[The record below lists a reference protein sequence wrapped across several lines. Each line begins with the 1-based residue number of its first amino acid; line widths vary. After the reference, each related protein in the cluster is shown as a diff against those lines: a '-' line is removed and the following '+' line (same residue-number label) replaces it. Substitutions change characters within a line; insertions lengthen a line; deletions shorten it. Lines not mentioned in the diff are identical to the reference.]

1 METATIIRLL
11 SNAGFHVL
19 GADGANLYIEDPS
32 CILRSFQTFTE
43 YAWIII
49 TFITGMLIF
58 GWAISMIRGAKNNI
72 FMNLRNLTIM
82 FGTLAAAGA
91 ILNMIYGGDL
101 FARGCRTVAV
111 NIDTVNEMLD
121 MRQKKMSPQQTDL
134 YESIDIY
141 DSGVVRANVATDDD
155 IDDNTDDA
163 PTGNAVIDDKIDMP
177 DDTDNV
183 FEPISQQ
190 LSDEDKERLLDIL
203 GRAPNGT
210 ITVPRDQ
217 IKTDDDVFNKLPNGG
232 LPIENIPS
240 IDELRDRLIPAPS
253 QRDQIPNNPSV
264 RHPDNPSA
272 QEYTS
277 ATAAG
282 RDVVYTTADGRRVR
296 RTGGTRAWRNL
307 NPGNIRYSEFSR
319 KAGAIGQAGG
329 FAVFPD
335 EETGTRAVSSLLR
348 GKSYN
353 NLTIARAITRY
364 APPSE
369 NNTAAYHRR
378 IQQITGLNINR
389 RISDLSD
396 GELSRVVDA
405 IRAIEGWEAGR
416 IIEE

>member
-11 SNAGFHVL
+11 SNAGFRVL
-19 GADGANLYIEDPS
+19 GTDGANLYIEDPS

-43 YAWIII
+43 YAWIIL

-72 FMNLRNLTIM
+72 FINLRNLTIM

-101 FARGCRTVAV
+101 FARGCQTVAV
-111 NIDTVNEMLD
+111 DINTVNEMLD

-141 DSGVVRANVATDDD
+141 DSGVVRANVTANNTDDD
-155 IDDNTDDA
+155 HDNTSTDNTVIGDEISIPDDA
-163 PTGNAVIDDKIDMP
+163 DDKFI
-177 DDTDNV
+177 
-183 FEPISQQ
+183 PISQK
-190 LSDEDKERLLDIL
+190 LSDTDKDKLLDIL
-203 GRAPNGT
+203 RRAPDGT
-210 ITVPRDQ
+210 LTIPRDQ
-217 IKTDDDVFNKLPNGG
+217 IKTDDDVSNKLPNGG

-240 IDELRDRLIPAPS
+240 VDELRDRLIPAPS
-253 QRDQIPNNPSV
+253 QRDATANNPSAH
-264 RHPDNPSA
+264 HPSNPSE

-277 ATAAG
+277 AVALG

-319 KAGAIGQAGG
+319 NAGAIGQAGG

-335 EETGTRAVSSLLR
+335 EETGTRAISSLLR
-348 GKSYN
+348 GQSYN

-416 IIEE
+416 TIEE

>member
-11 SNAGFHVL
+11 SNAGFRVL
-19 GADGANLYIEDPS
+19 GTDGANLYIEDPS

-43 YAWIII
+43 YAWIIL

-72 FMNLRNLTIM
+72 FINLRNLTIM

-101 FARGCRTVAV
+101 FARGCQTVAV
-111 NIDTVNEMLD
+111 DINTVNEMLD

-141 DSGVVRANVATDDD
+141 DSGVVRANVTAN
-155 IDDNTDDA
+155 NTDDA
-163 PTGNAVIDDKIDMP
+163 NDNTSTDNTVIGDEISTPDDADDKFI
-177 DDTDNV
+177 
-183 FEPISQQ
+183 PISQK
-190 LSDEDKERLLDIL
+190 LSDTDKDKLLDIL
-203 GRAPNGT
+203 RRAPDGT
-210 ITVPRDQ
+210 LTIPRDQ
-217 IKTDDDVFNKLPNGG
+217 IKTDDDALNKLPNGG

-240 IDELRDRLIPAPS
+240 VDELRDRLIPAPS
-253 QRDQIPNNPSV
+253 QRDATANNPSAH
-264 RHPDNPSA
+264 HPSNPSE

-277 ATAAG
+277 AVSLG

-319 KAGAIGQAGG
+319 NAGAIGQAGG

-335 EETGTRAVSSLLR
+335 EETGTRAISLLLR
-348 GKSYN
+348 GQSYN

>member
-11 SNAGFHVL
+11 SNAGFRVL
-19 GADGANLYIEDPS
+19 GTDGANLYIEDPS

-43 YAWIII
+43 YAWIIL

-82 FGTLAAAGA
+82 FGTLAATGA

-101 FARGCRTVAV
+101 FARGCQTVAV
-111 NIDTVNEMLD
+111 DIDTVNEMLD

-134 YESIDIY
+134 YERIDIY
-141 DSGVVRANVATDDD
+141 DSGVVRANVTANDTDDD
-155 IDDNTDDA
+155 NDNASTDNTVIGDKISIPDDA
-163 PTGNAVIDDKIDMP
+163 DDKFI
-177 DDTDNV
+177 
-183 FEPISQQ
+183 PISQK
-190 LSDEDKERLLDIL
+190 LSDTDKDKLLDIL
-203 GRAPNGT
+203 RRAPDGT
-210 ITVPRDQ
+210 LTIPRDQ
-217 IKTDDDVFNKLPNGG
+217 IKTDDDVFDKLPNGG
-232 LPIENIPS
+232 LPTENIPS
-240 IDELRDRLIPAPS
+240 VDELHDRLIPAPS
-253 QRDQIPNNPSV
+253 QRDATANNPSTH
-264 RHPDNPSA
+264 HPSNPSE

-277 ATAAG
+277 AVALG
-282 RDVVYTTADGRRVR
+282 RDVVYATADGRRVR

-319 KAGAIGQAGG
+319 NAGAIGQAGG

-335 EETGTRAVSSLLR
+335 EETGTRAISSLLR
-348 GKSYN
+348 GQSYN

-396 GELSRVVDA
+396 GELSHVVDA

>member
-11 SNAGFHVL
+11 SNAGFRVL
-19 GADGANLYIEDPS
+19 GTDGANLYIEDPS

-43 YAWIII
+43 YAWIIL

-101 FARGCRTVAV
+101 FARGCQTVAV
-111 NIDTVNEMLD
+111 DINTVNEMLD

-141 DSGVVRANVATDDD
+141 DSGVVRANVTANNTDDD
-155 IDDNTDDA
+155 HDNTSTDNTVISDEISIPDDA
-163 PTGNAVIDDKIDMP
+163 DDKFI
-177 DDTDNV
+177 
-183 FEPISQQ
+183 PISQK
-190 LSDEDKERLLDIL
+190 LSDTDKDKLLDIL
-203 GRAPNGT
+203 RRAPDGT
-210 ITVPRDQ
+210 LTIPRDQ
-217 IKTDDDVFNKLPNGG
+217 IKTDDDILNKLPNGG
-232 LPIENIPS
+232 LPIENMPS
-240 IDELRDRLIPAPS
+240 VDELRDRPIPAPS
-253 QRDQIPNNPSV
+253 QRDATANNPST
-264 RHPDNPSA
+264 HHSSNPSE

-277 ATAAG
+277 AVALG
-282 RDVVYTTADGRRVR
+282 RDVVYTTADGHRVR

-319 KAGAIGQAGG
+319 NAGAIGQAGG

-335 EETGTRAVSSLLR
+335 EETGTRAISSLLR
-348 GKSYN
+348 GQSYN

-369 NNTAAYHRR
+369 NNPAAYHRR

-396 GELSRVVDA
+396 GELSHVVDA

>member
-19 GADGANLYIEDPS
+19 GADGASLYIEDPS

-43 YAWIII
+43 YAWVII

-111 NIDTVNEMLD
+111 DINTVNEMLD
-121 MRQKKMSPQQTDL
+121 MRKKKMSPQQTDL

-141 DSGVVRANVATDDD
+141 DSGVVRANVAADDA
-155 IDDNTDDA
+155 DDNTNDA
-163 PTGNAVIDDKIDMP
+163 MTNQCVTCNTDTPNDTG
-177 DDTDNV
+177 NV
-183 FEPISQQ
+183 FEPISQK
-190 LSDEDKERLLDIL
+190 LSDTDKDKLLDIL
-203 GRAPNGT
+203 RRAPDDT
-210 ITVPRDQ
+210 PIPRDK
-217 IKTDDDVFNKLPNGG
+217 IKIDDDAFSKLPNGE
-232 LPIENIPS
+232 LPVENMPS
-240 IDELRDRLIPAPS
+240 VDVPRDRLIPVPS
-253 QRDQIPNNPSV
+253 QRAPTPNNPST
-264 RHPDNPSA
+264 RQPSNPSA

-277 ATAAG
+277 AAASG

>member
-163 PTGNAVIDDKIDMP
+163 TTGNAVIDDKIDMP
-177 DDTDNV
+177 DDTGNV

-203 GRAPNGT
+203 ERAPNGT
-210 ITVPRDQ
+210 ITVPRDK
-217 IKTDDDVFNKLPNGG
+217 IKIDDGVFGKLPNGE
-232 LPIENIPS
+232 LPVENMPSVDIP
-240 IDELRDRLIPAPS
+240 RDRLIPLPS

>member
-111 NIDTVNEMLD
+111 NIDTVDEMLD
-121 MRQKKMSPQQTDL
+121 MRQKKMSPQHTDL

-183 FEPISQQ
+183 FEPISQK
-190 LSDEDKERLLDIL
+190 LSDTDKDKLLDIL
-203 GRAPNGT
+203 RRAPNGAT
-210 ITVPRDQ
+210 TVPRDQ

-240 IDELRDRLIPAPS
+240 VDELRDRLIPAPS

>member
-11 SNAGFHVL
+11 SNAGFRVL
-19 GADGANLYIEDPS
+19 GTDGANLYIEDPS

-43 YAWIII
+43 YAWIIL

-72 FMNLRNLTIM
+72 FINLRNLTIM

-101 FARGCRTVAV
+101 FARGCQTVAV
-111 NIDTVNEMLD
+111 DINTVNEMLD

-141 DSGVVRANVATDDD
+141 DSGVVRANVTAN
-155 IDDNTDDA
+155 NTDDA
-163 PTGNAVIDDKIDMP
+163 NDNTSTDNTVIGDEISTPDDADDKFI
-177 DDTDNV
+177 
-183 FEPISQQ
+183 PISQK
-190 LSDEDKERLLDIL
+190 LSDTDKDKLLDIL
-203 GRAPNGT
+203 RRAPDGT
-210 ITVPRDQ
+210 LTIPRDQ
-217 IKTDDDVFNKLPNGG
+217 IKTDDDVLDKLPNGG

-240 IDELRDRLIPAPS
+240 VDELRDRLIPAPS
-253 QRDQIPNNPSV
+253 QRDATANNPSAH
-264 RHPDNPSA
+264 HPSNPSE

-277 ATAAG
+277 AVALG

-319 KAGAIGQAGG
+319 NAGAIGQAGG

-335 EETGTRAVSSLLR
+335 EETGTQAISLLLR
-348 GKSYN
+348 GQSYN

>member
-11 SNAGFHVL
+11 SNAGFRVL
-19 GADGANLYIEDPS
+19 GTDGANLYIEDPS

-43 YAWIII
+43 YAWIIL

-72 FMNLRNLTIM
+72 FINLRNLTIM

-101 FARGCRTVAV
+101 FARGCQTVAV
-111 NIDTVNEMLD
+111 DINTVNEMLD

-141 DSGVVRANVATDDD
+141 DSGVVRANVTANNTDDD
-155 IDDNTDDA
+155 HDNTSTD
-163 PTGNAVIDDKIDMP
+163 NAVIGDEISTPDDADDKFI
-177 DDTDNV
+177 
-183 FEPISQQ
+183 PISQK
-190 LSDEDKERLLDIL
+190 LSDTDKDKLLDIL
-203 GRAPNGT
+203 RRAPDGT
-210 ITVPRDQ
+210 LTIPRDQ
-217 IKTDDDVFNKLPNGG
+217 IKTDDDVLNKLPNGG

-240 IDELRDRLIPAPS
+240 VDELRDRLIPAPS
-253 QRDQIPNNPSV
+253 QRDATANNPSAH
-264 RHPDNPSA
+264 HPSNPSE

-277 ATAAG
+277 AVALG

-319 KAGAIGQAGG
+319 NAGAIGQAGG

-335 EETGTRAVSSLLR
+335 EETGTRAISSLLR
-348 GKSYN
+348 GQSYN

>member
-11 SNAGFHVL
+11 SNAGFRVL
-19 GADGANLYIEDPS
+19 GTDGANLYIEDPS

-43 YAWIII
+43 YAWIIL

-72 FMNLRNLTIM
+72 FINLRNLTIM

-101 FARGCRTVAV
+101 FARGCQTVAV
-111 NIDTVNEMLD
+111 DINTVNEMLD

-141 DSGVVRANVATDDD
+141 DSGVVRANVTANNTDDD
-155 IDDNTDDA
+155 HDNTSTDNTVIGDEISTPDDA
-163 PTGNAVIDDKIDMP
+163 DDKFI
-177 DDTDNV
+177 
-183 FEPISQQ
+183 PISQK
-190 LSDEDKERLLDIL
+190 LSDTDKDKLLDIL
-203 GRAPNGT
+203 RRAPDGT
-210 ITVPRDQ
+210 LTIPRDQ
-217 IKTDDDVFNKLPNGG
+217 IKTDDDVLNKLPNGG

-240 IDELRDRLIPAPS
+240 VDELRDRLIPAPS
-253 QRDQIPNNPSV
+253 QRDATANNPSAH
-264 RHPDNPSA
+264 HPSNPSE

-277 ATAAG
+277 AVALG

-319 KAGAIGQAGG
+319 NAGAIGQAGG

-335 EETGTRAVSSLLR
+335 EETGTRAISSLLR
-348 GKSYN
+348 GQSYN

>member
-11 SNAGFHVL
+11 SNAGFRVL
-19 GADGANLYIEDPS
+19 GTDGANLYIEDPS

-43 YAWIII
+43 YAWIIL

-72 FMNLRNLTIM
+72 FINLRNLTIM

-101 FARGCRTVAV
+101 FARGCQTVAV
-111 NIDTVNEMLD
+111 DINTVNEMLD

-141 DSGVVRANVATDDD
+141 DSGVVRANVTANNTDDD
-155 IDDNTDDA
+155 NDNTSTDNTVIGDEISIPDDA
-163 PTGNAVIDDKIDMP
+163 DDKFI
-177 DDTDNV
+177 
-183 FEPISQQ
+183 PISQK
-190 LSDEDKERLLDIL
+190 LSDTDKDKLLDIL
-203 GRAPNGT
+203 RRAPDGT
-210 ITVPRDQ
+210 LTIPRDQ
-217 IKTDDDVFNKLPNGG
+217 IKTDNDALNKLPNGG

-240 IDELRDRLIPAPS
+240 VDELRDRLIPAPS
-253 QRDQIPNNPSV
+253 QRDATANNPSTH
-264 RHPDNPSA
+264 HPSNPSE

-277 ATAAG
+277 AAALG

-319 KAGAIGQAGG
+319 NAGAIGQAGG

-335 EETGTRAVSSLLR
+335 EETGTRAISLLLR
-348 GKSYN
+348 GQSYN

>member
-11 SNAGFHVL
+11 SNAGFRVL
-19 GADGANLYIEDPS
+19 GTDGANLYIEDPS

-43 YAWIII
+43 YAWIIL

-101 FARGCRTVAV
+101 FARGCQTVAV
-111 NIDTVNEMLD
+111 DINTVNEMLD

-141 DSGVVRANVATDDD
+141 DSGVVRANVTANNTDDD
-155 IDDNTDDA
+155 HDNTSTDNTVTGDEISIPDDA
-163 PTGNAVIDDKIDMP
+163 DDKFI
-177 DDTDNV
+177 
-183 FEPISQQ
+183 PISQK
-190 LSDEDKERLLDIL
+190 LSDTDKDKLLDIL
-203 GRAPNGT
+203 RRAPDGALT
-210 ITVPRDQ
+210 IPRDQ
-217 IKTDDDVFNKLPNGG
+217 IKTDDDVLNKLPNGG

-240 IDELRDRLIPAPS
+240 VDELRDRLIPAPS
-253 QRDQIPNNPSV
+253 QRDATANNPSAH
-264 RHPDNPSA
+264 HPSNPSE

-277 ATAAG
+277 AVALG

-319 KAGAIGQAGG
+319 NAGAIGQAGG

-335 EETGTRAVSSLLR
+335 EETGTRAISSLLR
-348 GKSYN
+348 GQSYN

>member
-11 SNAGFHVL
+11 SNAGFRVL
-19 GADGANLYIEDPS
+19 GTDGANLYIEDPS

-43 YAWIII
+43 YAWIIL

-72 FMNLRNLTIM
+72 FINLRNLTIM

-101 FARGCRTVAV
+101 FARGCQTVAV
-111 NIDTVNEMLD
+111 DINTVNEMLD

-141 DSGVVRANVATDDD
+141 DSGVVRANVTAN
-155 IDDNTDDA
+155 NTDDA
-163 PTGNAVIDDKIDMP
+163 NDNTSTDNTVIGDEISTPDDADDKFI
-177 DDTDNV
+177 
-183 FEPISQQ
+183 PISQK
-190 LSDEDKERLLDIL
+190 LSDTDKDKLLDIL
-203 GRAPNGT
+203 RRAPDDTLT
-210 ITVPRDQ
+210 IPRDQ
-217 IKTDDDVFNKLPNGG
+217 IKTDDDVLNKLPNGE

-240 IDELRDRLIPAPS
+240 VDKLRDRLIPAPS
-253 QRDQIPNNPSV
+253 QRDATANNPSAH
-264 RHPDNPSA
+264 HPSNQSE

-277 ATAAG
+277 AVALG

-319 KAGAIGQAGG
+319 NAGAIGQAGG

-335 EETGTRAVSSLLR
+335 EETGTRAISSLLR
-348 GKSYN
+348 GQSYN

>member
-11 SNAGFHVL
+11 SNAGFRVL
-19 GADGANLYIEDPS
+19 GTDGANLYIEDPS

-43 YAWIII
+43 YAWIIL

-101 FARGCRTVAV
+101 FARGCQTVAV
-111 NIDTVNEMLD
+111 DINTVNEMLD

-141 DSGVVRANVATDDD
+141 DSGVVRANVTANNTDDD
-155 IDDNTDDA
+155 HDNTSTDNTVIGDEISTPDDA
-163 PTGNAVIDDKIDMP
+163 DDKFI
-177 DDTDNV
+177 
-183 FEPISQQ
+183 PISQK
-190 LSDEDKERLLDIL
+190 LSDTDKDKLLDIL
-203 GRAPNGT
+203 RRAPDGT
-210 ITVPRDQ
+210 LTIPRDQ

-240 IDELRDRLIPAPS
+240 VDELRDRLIPAPS
-253 QRDQIPNNPSV
+253 QRDATANNPSAH
-264 RHPDNPSA
+264 HPSNQSE

-277 ATAAG
+277 AVALG

-319 KAGAIGQAGG
+319 NAGAIGQAGG

-335 EETGTRAVSSLLR
+335 EETGTRAISSLLR
-348 GKSYN
+348 GQSYN

>member
-11 SNAGFHVL
+11 SNAGFRVL
-19 GADGANLYIEDPS
+19 GTDGANLYIEDPS

-43 YAWIII
+43 YAWIIL

-72 FMNLRNLTIM
+72 FINLRNLTIM

-101 FARGCRTVAV
+101 FARGCQTVAV
-111 NIDTVNEMLD
+111 DINTVNEMLD

-141 DSGVVRANVATDDD
+141 DSGVVRANVTANNTGDDH
-155 IDDNTDDA
+155 DNTSTDNTVIGDEISTPDDA
-163 PTGNAVIDDKIDMP
+163 DDKFI
-177 DDTDNV
+177 
-183 FEPISQQ
+183 PISQK
-190 LSDEDKERLLDIL
+190 LSDTDKDKLLDIL
-203 GRAPNGT
+203 RRAPDGT
-210 ITVPRDQ
+210 LTIPRDQ

-240 IDELRDRLIPAPS
+240 VDELRDRLIPAPS
-253 QRDQIPNNPSV
+253 QRDATANNPSAH
-264 RHPDNPSA
+264 HPSNQSE

-277 ATAAG
+277 AVALG

-319 KAGAIGQAGG
+319 NAGAIGQAGG

-335 EETGTRAVSSLLR
+335 EETGTRAISSLLR
-348 GKSYN
+348 GQSYN

>member
-11 SNAGFHVL
+11 SNAGFRVL
-19 GADGANLYIEDPS
+19 GTDGANLYIEDPS

-43 YAWIII
+43 YAWIIL

-72 FMNLRNLTIM
+72 FINLRNLTIM

-101 FARGCRTVAV
+101 FARGCQTVAV
-111 NIDTVNEMLD
+111 DINTVNEMLD

-134 YESIDIY
+134 YERIDIY
-141 DSGVVRANVATDDD
+141 DSGVVRANVTANNTDDD
-155 IDDNTDDA
+155 NDNASTDNTVIGDKISIPDDA
-163 PTGNAVIDDKIDMP
+163 DDKFI
-177 DDTDNV
+177 
-183 FEPISQQ
+183 PISQK
-190 LSDEDKERLLDIL
+190 LSDTDKDKLLDIL
-203 GRAPNGT
+203 RRAPDGALT
-210 ITVPRDQ
+210 IPRDQ

-232 LPIENIPS
+232 LPTENIPS
-240 IDELRDRLIPAPS
+240 VDELHDRLIPAPS
-253 QRDQIPNNPSV
+253 QRDATANNPSTH
-264 RHPDNPSA
+264 HPSNPSE

-277 ATAAG
+277 AVALG
-282 RDVVYTTADGRRVR
+282 RDVVYATADGRRVR

-319 KAGAIGQAGG
+319 NAGAIGQAGG

-335 EETGTRAVSSLLR
+335 EETGTRAISSLLR
-348 GKSYN
+348 GQSYN

>member
-11 SNAGFHVL
+11 SNAGFRVL
-19 GADGANLYIEDPS
+19 GTDGANLYIEDPS

-43 YAWIII
+43 YAWIIL

-72 FMNLRNLTIM
+72 FINLRNLTIM

-101 FARGCRTVAV
+101 FARGCQTVAV
-111 NIDTVNEMLD
+111 DINTVNEMLD

-141 DSGVVRANVATDDD
+141 DSGVVRANVTANNTDDD
-155 IDDNTDDA
+155 HDNMSTDNTVISDEISTPDDA
-163 PTGNAVIDDKIDMP
+163 DDKFI
-177 DDTDNV
+177 
-183 FEPISQQ
+183 PISQK
-190 LSDEDKERLLDIL
+190 LSDTDKDKLLDIL
-203 GRAPNGT
+203 RRAPDGT
-210 ITVPRDQ
+210 LTIPRDQ
-217 IKTDDDVFNKLPNGG
+217 IKTDDDVLNKLPNGG

-240 IDELRDRLIPAPS
+240 VDELRDRLIPAPS
-253 QRDQIPNNPSV
+253 QRDATANNPSTH
-264 RHPDNPSA
+264 HPSNPSE

-277 ATAAG
+277 AVALG
-282 RDVVYTTADGRRVR
+282 RDVVYTAADGRRVR

-319 KAGAIGQAGG
+319 NAGAIGQAGG

-335 EETGTRAVSSLLR
+335 EETGTRAISSLLR

-396 GELSRVVDA
+396 GELSHVVDA

>member
-11 SNAGFHVL
+11 SNAGFRVL
-19 GADGANLYIEDPS
+19 GTDGANLYIEDPS

-43 YAWIII
+43 YAWIIL

-72 FMNLRNLTIM
+72 FINLRNLTIM

-101 FARGCRTVAV
+101 FARGCQTVAV
-111 NIDTVNEMLD
+111 DINTVNEMLD

-141 DSGVVRANVATDDD
+141 DSGVVRANVTANNTDNDH
-155 IDDNTDDA
+155 DNTSTDNTVIGDEISTPDDA
-163 PTGNAVIDDKIDMP
+163 DDKFI
-177 DDTDNV
+177 
-183 FEPISQQ
+183 PISQK
-190 LSDEDKERLLDIL
+190 LSDTDKDKLLDIL
-203 GRAPNGT
+203 RRAPDGT
-210 ITVPRDQ
+210 LTIPRDQ

-240 IDELRDRLIPAPS
+240 VDELRDRLIPAPS
-253 QRDQIPNNPSV
+253 QRDATANNPSAH
-264 RHPDNPSA
+264 HPSNPSE

-277 ATAAG
+277 AVALG

-319 KAGAIGQAGG
+319 NAGAIGQAGG

-335 EETGTRAVSSLLR
+335 EETGTRAISSLLR
-348 GKSYN
+348 GQSYN

>member
-11 SNAGFHVL
+11 SNAGFRVL
-19 GADGANLYIEDPS
+19 GTDGANLYIEDPS

-43 YAWIII
+43 YAWIIL

-72 FMNLRNLTIM
+72 FINLRNLTIM

-101 FARGCRTVAV
+101 FARGCQTVAV
-111 NIDTVNEMLD
+111 DINTVNEMLD

-141 DSGVVRANVATDDD
+141 DSGVVRANVTANNTDDD
-155 IDDNTDDA
+155 HDNTSTDNTVISDEISTPDDA
-163 PTGNAVIDDKIDMP
+163 DDKFI
-177 DDTDNV
+177 
-183 FEPISQQ
+183 PISQK
-190 LSDEDKERLLDIL
+190 LSDTDKDKLLDIL
-203 GRAPNGT
+203 RRAPDGT
-210 ITVPRDQ
+210 LTIPRDQ
-217 IKTDDDVFNKLPNGG
+217 IKTDDDVLNKLPNGE

-240 IDELRDRLIPAPS
+240 VDELRDRLIPAPS
-253 QRDQIPNNPSV
+253 QRDATANNPSAH
-264 RHPDNPSA
+264 HPSNQSE

-277 ATAAG
+277 AVALG
-282 RDVVYTTADGRRVR
+282 RDVVYTAADGRRVR

-319 KAGAIGQAGG
+319 NAGAIGQAGG

-335 EETGTRAVSSLLR
+335 EETGTRAISSLLR
-348 GKSYN
+348 GQSYN

>member
-11 SNAGFHVL
+11 SNAGFRVL
-19 GADGANLYIEDPS
+19 GTDGANLYIEDPS

-43 YAWIII
+43 YAWIIL

-72 FMNLRNLTIM
+72 FINLRNLTIM

-101 FARGCRTVAV
+101 FARGCQTVAV
-111 NIDTVNEMLD
+111 DINTVNEMLD

-141 DSGVVRANVATDDD
+141 DSGVVRANVTANNTDDD
-155 IDDNTDDA
+155 HDNTSTDNTVIGDEISTPDDA
-163 PTGNAVIDDKIDMP
+163 DDKFI
-177 DDTDNV
+177 
-183 FEPISQQ
+183 PISQK
-190 LSDEDKERLLDIL
+190 LSDTDKDKLLDIL
-203 GRAPNGT
+203 RRAPDGT
-210 ITVPRDQ
+210 LTIPRDQ
-217 IKTDDDVFNKLPNGG
+217 IKTDDDVLNKLPNGG

-240 IDELRDRLIPAPS
+240 VDELRDRLIPAPS
-253 QRDQIPNNPSV
+253 QRDATANNPSV
-264 RHPDNPSA
+264 HHPRNPSE

-277 ATAAG
+277 AVALG

-296 RTGGTRAWRNL
+296 RTGGTRAWRNM

-319 KAGAIGQAGG
+319 NAGAIGQAGG

-335 EETGTRAVSSLLR
+335 EETGTRAISSLLR
-348 GKSYN
+348 GQSYN

>member
-11 SNAGFHVL
+11 SNAGFRVL
-19 GADGANLYIEDPS
+19 GTDGANLYIEDPS

-43 YAWIII
+43 YAWIIL

-58 GWAISMIRGAKNNI
+58 GWAVSMIRGAKNNI
-72 FMNLRNLTIM
+72 FINLRNLTIM

-101 FARGCRTVAV
+101 FARGCQTVAV
-111 NIDTVNEMLD
+111 DINTVNEMLD

-141 DSGVVRANVATDDD
+141 DSGVVRANVTANNTDDD
-155 IDDNTDDA
+155 NDNTSTDNTVIGDKISTPDDA
-163 PTGNAVIDDKIDMP
+163 DDKFI
-177 DDTDNV
+177 
-183 FEPISQQ
+183 PISQK
-190 LSDEDKERLLDIL
+190 LSDTDKDKLLDIL
-203 GRAPNGT
+203 RRAPDGT
-210 ITVPRDQ
+210 LTIPRDQ
-217 IKTDDDVFNKLPNGG
+217 IKTDDDVLNKLPNGG

-240 IDELRDRLIPAPS
+240 VDELRDRLIPAPS
-253 QRDQIPNNPSV
+253 QRDATANNPSTH
-264 RHPDNPSA
+264 HPSNPSE

-277 ATAAG
+277 AVALG
-282 RDVVYTTADGRRVR
+282 RDVVYTAADGRRIR

-319 KAGAIGQAGG
+319 NAGAIGQAGG

-335 EETGTRAVSSLLR
+335 EETGTRAISSLLR

-389 RISDLSD
+389 RISNLSD

>member
-11 SNAGFHVL
+11 SNAGFRVL
-19 GADGANLYIEDPS
+19 GTDGANLYIEDPS

-43 YAWIII
+43 YAWIIL

-72 FMNLRNLTIM
+72 FINLRNLTIM
-82 FGTLAAAGA
+82 FGTLAATGA

-101 FARGCRTVAV
+101 FARGCQTVAV
-111 NIDTVNEMLD
+111 DINTVNEMLD

-141 DSGVVRANVATDDD
+141 DSGVVRANVTAN
-155 IDDNTDDA
+155 NTDDA
-163 PTGNAVIDDKIDMP
+163 NDNTSTDNTVIGDEISTPDDADDKFI
-177 DDTDNV
+177 
-183 FEPISQQ
+183 PISQK
-190 LSDEDKERLLDIL
+190 LSDTDKDKLLDIL
-203 GRAPNGT
+203 RRAPDGT
-210 ITVPRDQ
+210 LTIPRDQ
-217 IKTDDDVFNKLPNGG
+217 IKTDDDALNKLPNGG

-240 IDELRDRLIPAPS
+240 VDELRDRLIPAPS
-253 QRDQIPNNPSV
+253 QRDATAT
-264 RHPDNPSA
+264 NPSA
-272 QEYTS
+272 HHPSNPSEQEYTS
-277 ATAAG
+277 AVALG

-319 KAGAIGQAGG
+319 NAGAIGQAGG

-335 EETGTRAVSSLLR
+335 EETGTRAISSLLR
-348 GKSYN
+348 GQSYN

-416 IIEE
+416 IIGE

>member
-11 SNAGFHVL
+11 SNAGFRVL
-19 GADGANLYIEDPS
+19 GTDGANLYIEDPS

-43 YAWIII
+43 YAWIIL

-72 FMNLRNLTIM
+72 FINLRNLTIM

-101 FARGCRTVAV
+101 FARGCQTVAV
-111 NIDTVNEMLD
+111 DINTVNEMLD

-141 DSGVVRANVATDDD
+141 DSGVVRANVTANNTDDD
-155 IDDNTDDA
+155 HDNTSTDNTVIGDEISTPDDA
-163 PTGNAVIDDKIDMP
+163 DDKFI
-177 DDTDNV
+177 
-183 FEPISQQ
+183 PISQK
-190 LSDEDKERLLDIL
+190 LSDTDKDKLLDIL
-203 GRAPNGT
+203 RRAPDGT
-210 ITVPRDQ
+210 LTIPRDQ
-217 IKTDDDVFNKLPNGG
+217 IKTDDDVLNKLPNGG

-240 IDELRDRLIPAPS
+240 VDELRDRLIPAPP
-253 QRDQIPNNPSV
+253 QRDATANNPSAH
-264 RHPDNPSA
+264 HPSNPSG

-277 ATAAG
+277 AVALG

-319 KAGAIGQAGG
+319 NAGAIGQAGG

-335 EETGTRAVSSLLR
+335 EETGTRAISSLLR
-348 GKSYN
+348 GQSYN

>member
-11 SNAGFHVL
+11 SNAGFRVL
-19 GADGANLYIEDPS
+19 GTDGANLYIEDPS

-43 YAWIII
+43 YAWIIL

-72 FMNLRNLTIM
+72 FINLRNLTIM

-101 FARGCRTVAV
+101 FARGCQTVAV
-111 NIDTVNEMLD
+111 DINTVNEMLD

-141 DSGVVRANVATDDD
+141 DSGVVRANVTANNTDDD
-155 IDDNTDDA
+155 HDNTSTDNTVIGDEIST
-163 PTGNAVIDDKIDMP
+163 PDNADDKFI
-177 DDTDNV
+177 
-183 FEPISQQ
+183 PISQK
-190 LSDEDKERLLDIL
+190 LSDTDKDKLLDIL
-203 GRAPNGT
+203 RRAPDGT
-210 ITVPRDQ
+210 MTIPRDQ
-217 IKTDDDVFNKLPNGG
+217 IKTDDDVLNKLPNGG

-240 IDELRDRLIPAPS
+240 VDELRDRLIPAPS
-253 QRDQIPNNPSV
+253 QRDATANNPSAH
-264 RHPDNPSA
+264 HPSNPSE

-277 ATAAG
+277 AVALG

-319 KAGAIGQAGG
+319 NAGAIGQAGG

-335 EETGTRAVSSLLR
+335 EETGTRAISSLLR

>member
-11 SNAGFHVL
+11 SNAGFRVL
-19 GADGANLYIEDPS
+19 GTDGANLYIEDPS

-43 YAWIII
+43 YAWIIL

-72 FMNLRNLTIM
+72 FINLRNLTIM

-101 FARGCRTVAV
+101 FARGCQTVAV
-111 NIDTVNEMLD
+111 DINTVNEMLD

-141 DSGVVRANVATDDD
+141 DSGVVRANVTANNTDDD
-155 IDDNTDDA
+155 HDNTSTDNTVIGDEISTPDDA
-163 PTGNAVIDDKIDMP
+163 DDKFI
-177 DDTDNV
+177 
-183 FEPISQQ
+183 PISQK
-190 LSDEDKERLLDIL
+190 LSDTDKDKLLDIL
-203 GRAPNGT
+203 RRAPDGT
-210 ITVPRDQ
+210 LTIPRDQ
-217 IKTDDDVFNKLPNGG
+217 IKTNDDVLNKLPNGG

-240 IDELRDRLIPAPS
+240 VDELRDRLIPAPS
-253 QRDQIPNNPSV
+253 QRDATANNPSAH
-264 RHPDNPSA
+264 HPSNQSE

-277 ATAAG
+277 AVALG

-319 KAGAIGQAGG
+319 NAGAIGQAGG

-335 EETGTRAVSSLLR
+335 EETGTRAISSLLR
-348 GKSYN
+348 GQSYN

>member
-11 SNAGFHVL
+11 SNAGFRVL
-19 GADGANLYIEDPS
+19 GTDGANLYIEDPS

-43 YAWIII
+43 YAWIIL
-49 TFITGMLIF
+49 TFITGILIF

-72 FMNLRNLTIM
+72 FINLRNLTIM

-101 FARGCRTVAV
+101 FARGCQTVAV
-111 NIDTVNEMLD
+111 DINTVNEMLD

-141 DSGVVRANVATDDD
+141 DSGVVRANVTAN
-155 IDDNTDDA
+155 NTDDA
-163 PTGNAVIDDKIDMP
+163 NDNTSTDNTVIGDEISTPDDADDKFI
-177 DDTDNV
+177 
-183 FEPISQQ
+183 PISQK
-190 LSDEDKERLLDIL
+190 LSDTDKDKLLDIL
-203 GRAPNGT
+203 RRAPDGT
-210 ITVPRDQ
+210 LTIPRDQ
-217 IKTDDDVFNKLPNGG
+217 IKTDDDALNKLPNGG

-240 IDELRDRLIPAPS
+240 VDELRDRLIPAPS
-253 QRDQIPNNPSV
+253 QRDATANNPSAH
-264 RHPDNPSA
+264 HPSNPSE

-277 ATAAG
+277 AVALG
-282 RDVVYTTADGRRVR
+282 RDVVYATADGRRVR
-296 RTGGTRAWRNL
+296 RTGGTRAWRNM

-319 KAGAIGQAGG
+319 NAGAIGQAGG

-335 EETGTRAVSSLLR
+335 EETGTRAISSLLR
-348 GKSYN
+348 GQSYN

>member
-19 GADGANLYIEDPS
+19 GTDGANLYIEDPS

-121 MRQKKMSPQQTDL
+121 MRQKKMSPQHTDL

-141 DSGVVRANVATDDD
+141 DSGVVRTNVTTDD
-155 IDDNTDDA
+155 IADDTDDA

-177 DDTDNV
+177 DDTGNV

-203 GRAPNGT
+203 GRAPNGAT
-210 ITVPRDQ
+210 TVPRDK
-217 IKTDDDVFNKLPNGG
+217 IKIDDGVFGKLPNGE
-232 LPIENIPS
+232 LPVENMPS
-240 IDELRDRLIPAPS
+240 VEFPPERLIPT
-253 QRDQIPNNPSV
+253 PNNPSV

>member
-11 SNAGFHVL
+11 SNAGFRVL
-19 GADGANLYIEDPS
+19 GTDGANLYIEDPS

-43 YAWIII
+43 YAWIIL

-72 FMNLRNLTIM
+72 FINLRNLTIM

-91 ILNMIYGGDL
+91 ILNMIYGSDL
-101 FARGCRTVAV
+101 FARGCQTVAV
-111 NIDTVNEMLD
+111 DINTVNEMLD

-141 DSGVVRANVATDDD
+141 DSGVMRANVTANNTDDD
-155 IDDNTDDA
+155 NDNTSTDNTVISDEISIPDDA
-163 PTGNAVIDDKIDMP
+163 DDKFI
-177 DDTDNV
+177 
-183 FEPISQQ
+183 PISQK
-190 LSDEDKERLLDIL
+190 LSDTDKNKLLDIL
-203 GRAPNGT
+203 RRAPDGT
-210 ITVPRDQ
+210 LTIPRDQ
-217 IKTDDDVFNKLPNGG
+217 IKTDDDVSNKLPNGG

-240 IDELRDRLIPAPS
+240 VDELRDRLIPAPS
-253 QRDQIPNNPSV
+253 QRDATANNPSAH
-264 RHPDNPSA
+264 HPSNPSE

-277 ATAAG
+277 AVALG
-282 RDVVYTTADGRRVR
+282 RDVVYTTADGRRAR

-319 KAGAIGQAGG
+319 NAGAIGQAGG

-335 EETGTRAVSSLLR
+335 EETGTQAISSLLR
-348 GKSYN
+348 GQSYN

-396 GELSRVVDA
+396 GELSHVVDA

>member
-11 SNAGFHVL
+11 SNAGFRVL
-19 GADGANLYIEDPS
+19 GTDGANLYIEDPS

-43 YAWIII
+43 YAWIIL

-72 FMNLRNLTIM
+72 FINLRNLTIM

-101 FARGCRTVAV
+101 FARGCQTVAV
-111 NIDTVNEMLD
+111 DINTVNEMLD

-141 DSGVVRANVATDDD
+141 DSGVVRANVTAN
-155 IDDNTDDA
+155 NTDDA
-163 PTGNAVIDDKIDMP
+163 HDNTSTDNTVIGDEISTPDDADDKFI
-177 DDTDNV
+177 
-183 FEPISQQ
+183 PISQK
-190 LSDEDKERLLDIL
+190 LSDTDKDKLLDIL
-203 GRAPNGT
+203 RRAPDGT
-210 ITVPRDQ
+210 LTIPRDQ
-217 IKTDDDVFNKLPNGG
+217 IKTDDDVLNKLPNGG

-240 IDELRDRLIPAPS
+240 VDELRDRLIPAPS
-253 QRDQIPNNPSV
+253 QRDATANNPSTH
-264 RHPDNPSA
+264 HPSNPSE

-277 ATAAG
+277 AVALG

-319 KAGAIGQAGG
+319 NAGAIGQAGG

-335 EETGTRAVSSLLR
+335 EETGTRAISSLLR
-348 GKSYN
+348 GQSYN

-389 RISDLSD
+389 RISNLSD

>member
-11 SNAGFHVL
+11 SNAGFRVL
-19 GADGANLYIEDPS
+19 GTDGANLYIEDPS

-43 YAWIII
+43 YAWIIL

-72 FMNLRNLTIM
+72 FINLRNLTIM

-101 FARGCRTVAV
+101 FARGCQTVTV
-111 NIDTVNEMLD
+111 DINTVNEMLD

-141 DSGVVRANVATDDD
+141 DSGVVRANVTANNTDADN
-155 IDDNTDDA
+155 DNTSTDNTVIGNEISIPDDA
-163 PTGNAVIDDKIDMP
+163 DGKI
-177 DDTDNV
+177 V
-183 FEPISQQ
+183 PISQK
-190 LSDEDKERLLDIL
+190 LSDTDKAKLLGIL
-203 GRAPNGT
+203 RRAPDGT
-210 ITVPRDQ
+210 LTIPRDQ
-217 IKTDDDVFNKLPNGG
+217 IKTDDDVFNKLPNDE

-240 IDELRDRLIPAPS
+240 VDELRDRMIPAPS
-253 QRDQIPNNPSV
+253 QRDATANNPSAH
-264 RHPDNPSA
+264 HPSNPSE

-277 ATAAG
+277 AVALG

-307 NPGNIRYSEFSR
+307 NPGNIRYSEFAR
-319 KAGAIGQAGG
+319 NAGAIGQAGG

-335 EETGTRAVSSLLR
+335 EETGTRAISSLLR
-348 GKSYN
+348 GQSYN

>member
-11 SNAGFHVL
+11 SNAGFRVL
-19 GADGANLYIEDPS
+19 GTDGANLYIEDPS

-43 YAWIII
+43 YAWIIL

-72 FMNLRNLTIM
+72 FINLRNLTIM

-101 FARGCRTVAV
+101 FARGCQTVAV
-111 NIDTVNEMLD
+111 DINTVNEMLD

-141 DSGVVRANVATDDD
+141 DSGVVRANVTANNTDDD
-155 IDDNTDDA
+155 HDNTSTDNTVIGDEISTPDDA
-163 PTGNAVIDDKIDMP
+163 DDKFI
-177 DDTDNV
+177 
-183 FEPISQQ
+183 PISQK
-190 LSDEDKERLLDIL
+190 LSDTDKDKLLDIL
-203 GRAPNGT
+203 RRAPDGT
-210 ITVPRDQ
+210 LTIPRDQ
-217 IKTDDDVFNKLPNGG
+217 IKTDDGVLNKLPNGG

-240 IDELRDRLIPAPS
+240 VDELRDRLIPAPS
-253 QRDQIPNNPSV
+253 QRDATANNPSAH
-264 RHPDNPSA
+264 HPSNPSE

-277 ATAAG
+277 AVALG
-282 RDVVYTTADGRRVR
+282 RDVVYATADGRRVR

-319 KAGAIGQAGG
+319 NAGAIGQAGG

-335 EETGTRAVSSLLR
+335 EETGTRAISSLLR

>member
-11 SNAGFHVL
+11 SNAGFRVL
-19 GADGANLYIEDPS
+19 GTDGANLYIEDPS

-43 YAWIII
+43 YAWIIL

-82 FGTLAAAGA
+82 FGTLAATGA

-101 FARGCRTVAV
+101 FARGCQTVAV
-111 NIDTVNEMLD
+111 DIDTVNEMLD

-134 YESIDIY
+134 YERIDIY
-141 DSGVVRANVATDDD
+141 DSGVVRANVTANDTDDD
-155 IDDNTDDA
+155 NDNASTDNTVIGDKISIPDDA
-163 PTGNAVIDDKIDMP
+163 DDKFI
-177 DDTDNV
+177 
-183 FEPISQQ
+183 PISQK
-190 LSDEDKERLLDIL
+190 LSDTDKDKLLDIL
-203 GRAPNGT
+203 RRAPDGT
-210 ITVPRDQ
+210 LTIPRDQ
-217 IKTDDDVFNKLPNGG
+217 IKTDDDALNKLPNGG

-240 IDELRDRLIPAPS
+240 VDELRDRLIPAPS
-253 QRDQIPNNPSV
+253 QRDATANNPSAH
-264 RHPDNPSA
+264 HPSNPSE

-277 ATAAG
+277 AVALG

-319 KAGAIGQAGG
+319 NAGAIGQAGG

-335 EETGTRAVSSLLR
+335 EETGTRAISSLLR
-348 GKSYN
+348 GQSYN

-396 GELSRVVDA
+396 GELSHVVDA

>member
-11 SNAGFHVL
+11 SNAGFRVL
-19 GADGANLYIEDPS
+19 GTDGANLYIEDPS

-43 YAWIII
+43 YAWIIL

-72 FMNLRNLTIM
+72 FINLRNLTIM

-101 FARGCRTVAV
+101 FARGCQTVAV
-111 NIDTVNEMLD
+111 DINTVNEMLD

-141 DSGVVRANVATDDD
+141 DSGVVRANVTANNTDDD
-155 IDDNTDDA
+155 HDNTSTD
-163 PTGNAVIDDKIDMP
+163 NAVIGDEISTPDDADDKFI
-177 DDTDNV
+177 
-183 FEPISQQ
+183 PISQK
-190 LSDEDKERLLDIL
+190 LSDTDKDKLLDIL
-203 GRAPNGT
+203 RRAPDGT
-210 ITVPRDQ
+210 LTIPRDQ
-217 IKTDDDVFNKLPNGG
+217 IKTDDDVFDKLPNGE

-240 IDELRDRLIPAPS
+240 VDELRDRLIPTSS
-253 QRDQIPNNPSV
+253 QRDATANNPSAH
-264 RHPDNPSA
+264 HPSNPSE

-277 ATAAG
+277 AAALG

-296 RTGGTRAWRNL
+296 RTDGTRAWRNL

-319 KAGAIGQAGG
+319 NAGAIGQAGG

-335 EETGTRAVSSLLR
+335 EETGTRAISSLLR
-348 GKSYN
+348 GQSYN

-396 GELSRVVDA
+396 GELSHVVDA

>member
-11 SNAGFHVL
+11 SNAGFRVL
-19 GADGANLYIEDPS
+19 GTDGANLYIEDPS

-43 YAWIII
+43 YAWIIL

-72 FMNLRNLTIM
+72 FINLRNLTIM
-82 FGTLAAAGA
+82 FGTLAATGA

-101 FARGCRTVAV
+101 FARGCQTVAV
-111 NIDTVNEMLD
+111 DINTVNEMLD

-141 DSGVVRANVATDDD
+141 DSGVVRANVTAND
-155 IDDNTDDA
+155 TDDA
-163 PTGNAVIDDKIDMP
+163 NDNTSTDNTVIGDEISTPDDADDKFI
-177 DDTDNV
+177 
-183 FEPISQQ
+183 PISQK
-190 LSDEDKERLLDIL
+190 LSDTDKDKLLDIL
-203 GRAPNGT
+203 RRAPDGALT
-210 ITVPRDQ
+210 IPRDQ
-217 IKTDDDVFNKLPNGG
+217 IKTDDNVLNKLPNGG

-240 IDELRDRLIPAPS
+240 VDELRDRLIPAPS
-253 QRDQIPNNPSV
+253 QRDATANNTSAHHPSNPSE
-264 RHPDNPSA
+264 

-277 ATAAG
+277 AVALG

-319 KAGAIGQAGG
+319 NAGAIGQAGG

-335 EETGTRAVSSLLR
+335 EETGTRAISSLLR
-348 GKSYN
+348 GQSYN

-396 GELSRVVDA
+396 GELSHVVDA

>member
-11 SNAGFHVL
+11 SNAGFRVL
-19 GADGANLYIEDPS
+19 GTDGANLYIEDPS

-43 YAWIII
+43 YAWIIL

-58 GWAISMIRGAKNNI
+58 GWAISMIRGVKNNI
-72 FMNLRNLTIM
+72 FINLRNLTIM
-82 FGTLAAAGA
+82 FGTLAATGA

-101 FARGCRTVAV
+101 FARGCQTVAV
-111 NIDTVNEMLD
+111 DINTVNEMLD

-141 DSGVVRANVATDDD
+141 DSGVVRANVTANNT
-155 IDDNTDDA
+155 DDNTSTDNTVIGDKISTPDDA
-163 PTGNAVIDDKIDMP
+163 DDKFI
-177 DDTDNV
+177 
-183 FEPISQQ
+183 PISQK
-190 LSDEDKERLLDIL
+190 LSDTDKDKLLDIL
-203 GRAPNGT
+203 RRAPDGT
-210 ITVPRDQ
+210 LTIPRDQ

-240 IDELRDRLIPAPS
+240 VDELRDHLIPAPS
-253 QRDQIPNNPSV
+253 QRDAAANNPSAH
-264 RHPDNPSA
+264 HPSNPSE

-277 ATAAG
+277 AVALG

-319 KAGAIGQAGG
+319 NAGAIGQAGG

-335 EETGTRAVSSLLR
+335 EETGTRAISSLLR
-348 GKSYN
+348 GQSYN

-396 GELSRVVDA
+396 GELFRVVDA

>member
-11 SNAGFHVL
+11 SNAGFRVL
-19 GADGANLYIEDPS
+19 GTDGANLYIEDPS

-43 YAWIII
+43 YAWIIL

-72 FMNLRNLTIM
+72 FINLRNLTIM

-101 FARGCRTVAV
+101 FARGCQTVAV
-111 NIDTVNEMLD
+111 DINTVNEMLD

-141 DSGVVRANVATDDD
+141 DSGVVRANVTANNTDDD
-155 IDDNTDDA
+155 HDNTSTDNTVISDEISIPDDA
-163 PTGNAVIDDKIDMP
+163 DDKFI
-177 DDTDNV
+177 
-183 FEPISQQ
+183 PISQK
-190 LSDEDKERLLDIL
+190 LSDTDKDKLLDIL
-203 GRAPNGT
+203 RRAPDGT
-210 ITVPRDQ
+210 LTIPRDQ

-240 IDELRDRLIPAPS
+240 VDELRDRLIPAPS
-253 QRDQIPNNPSV
+253 QRDATANNPSAH
-264 RHPDNPSA
+264 HPSNPSE

-277 ATAAG
+277 AAALG

-319 KAGAIGQAGG
+319 NAGAIGQAGG

-335 EETGTRAVSSLLR
+335 EETGTRAISSLLR
-348 GKSYN
+348 GQSYN

>member
-11 SNAGFHVL
+11 SNAGFRVL
-19 GADGANLYIEDPS
+19 GTDGANLYIEDPS

-43 YAWIII
+43 YAWIIL

-72 FMNLRNLTIM
+72 FINLRNLTIM

-101 FARGCRTVAV
+101 FARGCQTLAV
-111 NIDTVNEMLD
+111 DINTVNEMLD

-141 DSGVVRANVATDDD
+141 DSGVVRANVTENNTDDD
-155 IDDNTDDA
+155 DDNTSTGNTVIGNEISIPDDA
-163 PTGNAVIDDKIDMP
+163 DGKI
-177 DDTDNV
+177 V
-183 FEPISQQ
+183 PISQK
-190 LSDEDKERLLDIL
+190 LSDTDKDKLLGIL
-203 GRAPNGT
+203 RRAPDGPLT
-210 ITVPRDQ
+210 IPRDN
-217 IKTDDDVFNKLPNGG
+217 IKTDDDVNKLPNDE

-240 IDELRDRLIPAPS
+240 VNEPRDRLIPAPS
-253 QRDQIPNNPSV
+253 QRDATANNPSAH
-264 RHPDNPSA
+264 HPSNPSE

-277 ATAAG
+277 AVALG
-282 RDVVYTTADGRRVR
+282 RDVVYTTTDGRRVR

-335 EETGTRAVSSLLR
+335 EETGTRAISSLLR
-348 GKSYN
+348 GQSYN

>member
-11 SNAGFHVL
+11 SNAGFRVL
-19 GADGANLYIEDPS
+19 GTDGANLYIEDPS

-43 YAWIII
+43 YAWIIL

-82 FGTLAAAGA
+82 FGTLAATGA

-101 FARGCRTVAV
+101 FARGCQTVAV
-111 NIDTVNEMLD
+111 DINTVNEMLD

-141 DSGVVRANVATDDD
+141 DSGVVRANVTANNTDDD
-155 IDDNTDDA
+155 HDNTSTDNTVIGDEISTPDDA
-163 PTGNAVIDDKIDMP
+163 DDKFI
-177 DDTDNV
+177 
-183 FEPISQQ
+183 PISQK
-190 LSDEDKERLLDIL
+190 LSDTDKDKLLDIL
-203 GRAPNGT
+203 RRAPDGT
-210 ITVPRDQ
+210 LTIPRDQ
-217 IKTDDDVFNKLPNGG
+217 IKTDDDVSNKLPNGE

-240 IDELRDRLIPAPS
+240 VGELRDRLIPAPS
-253 QRDQIPNNPSV
+253 QRDATANNPSTH
-264 RHPDNPSA
+264 HPSNPSE

-277 ATAAG
+277 AVALG

-296 RTGGTRAWRNL
+296 RTGGTRAWRNM

-319 KAGAIGQAGG
+319 NAGAIGQAGG

-335 EETGTRAVSSLLR
+335 EETGTRAISSLLR
-348 GKSYN
+348 GQSYN

>member
-11 SNAGFHVL
+11 SNAGFRVL
-19 GADGANLYIEDPS
+19 GTDGANLYIEDPS

-43 YAWIII
+43 YAWIIL

-72 FMNLRNLTIM
+72 FINLRNLTIM
-82 FGTLAAAGA
+82 FGTLAATGA

-101 FARGCRTVAV
+101 FARGCQTVAV
-111 NIDTVNEMLD
+111 DIDTVNEMLD
-121 MRQKKMSPQQTDL
+121 MRQKKMLPQQTDL
-134 YESIDIY
+134 YERIDIY
-141 DSGVVRANVATDDD
+141 DSGVVRANVTANDTDDD
-155 IDDNTDDA
+155 NDNTSTDNTVIGDKISIPDDA
-163 PTGNAVIDDKIDMP
+163 DDKFI
-177 DDTDNV
+177 
-183 FEPISQQ
+183 PISQK
-190 LSDEDKERLLDIL
+190 LSDTDKDKLLDIL
-203 GRAPNGT
+203 RRAPDGALT
-210 ITVPRDQ
+210 IPRDQ

-240 IDELRDRLIPAPS
+240 VDELRDRLIPAPS
-253 QRDQIPNNPSV
+253 QRDATANNPSAH
-264 RHPDNPSA
+264 HPNTISE

-277 ATAAG
+277 AVALG

-319 KAGAIGQAGG
+319 NAGAIGQAGG

-335 EETGTRAVSSLLR
+335 EETGTRAISSLLR
-348 GKSYN
+348 GQSYN